1 MLEHVIQ
8 FKKQFQ
14 QHIGENRELF
24 LFPKNECE
32 VYKFI
37 CTTIRPTKLGFL
49 ELYNYEECAQRLSK
63 FVQYEELDPPD
74 EFPRCI
80 PSPANVARWQK
91 GDCFDMSI
99 LLCSLLIGVGYDA
112 YCVYGIAPK
121 EITSKNE
128 ALMECDFL
136 PNLRQPDENEDVREE
151 FKLDEAIFPKRTTHS
166 TFDRTVV
173 ENDKKL
179 KE

>member
-1 MLEHVIQ
+1 
-8 FKKQFQ
+8 
-14 QHIGENRELF
+14 
-24 LFPKNECE
+24 
-32 VYKFI
+32 
-37 CTTIRPTKLGFL
+37 
-49 ELYNYEECAQRLSK
+49 
-63 FVQYEELDPPD
+63 
-74 EFPRCI
+74 
-80 PSPANVARWQK
+80 
-91 GDCFDMSI
+91 MSI

-136 PNLRQPDENEDVREE
+136 PNLRQPDENEDVKEE

-173 ENDKKL
+173 ENEKKV

>member
-1 MLEHVIQ
+1 
-8 FKKQFQ
+8 
-14 QHIGENRELF
+14 
-24 LFPKNECE
+24 
-32 VYKFI
+32 
-37 CTTIRPTKLGFL
+37 
-49 ELYNYEECAQRLSK
+49 
-63 FVQYEELDPPD
+63 
-74 EFPRCI
+74 
-80 PSPANVARWQK
+80 
-91 GDCFDMSI
+91 MSI